1 MTPSLPWYRLC
12 AAFGHGA
19 DAEGTH
25 ASRKRGKQC
34 ANTSK
39 RPNCCMFLS
48 CPEMYRLLPPVRHDP
63 GYRSAAKPM
72 YTYITLHTTPRHRAC
87 ATGTHLAGHTRGRIA
102 GEVLTYGED
111 SIWINTFQLSHNI
124 LWVIK
129 FPKAVQKLFLCIFKV
144 EECTTVSCQHSNPRA
159 RPHAVHVER
168 VHAARC

>member
-87 ATGTHLAGHTRGRIA
+87 ATGTHLAGHTRGTDA
-102 GEVLTYGED
+102 CPLFSPPLSFVHHGED
-111 SIWINTFQLSHNI
+111 G
-124 LWVIK
+124 
-129 FPKAVQKLFLCIFKV
+129 
-144 EECTTVSCQHSNPRA
+144 
-159 RPHAVHVER
+159 
-168 VHAARC
+168 ARCAGLARFEGRQLADLVFLVGACIYPFRASITFRGQPTWS